1 MNTAELVRRMSSAGA
16 PPEAIAIA
24 LDALEQMQV
33 TDAHRR
39 LKNSERMRR
48 TRARTNAHSA
58 RTVRAQTEQT
68 TTPSVPE
75 PAPTATASKNG
86 NAEPHRLEITGSYGS
101 SSSLSGSPSEVQQR
115 KEEQVERPKRSKTKT
130 QLPQNFELPADWR
143 EFSLKAGMPEHIL
156 PQEFSQFCDH
166 HWKLANRMADWFAAW
181 RTWVRNGFNWRGKS
195 SGTGRPP
202 RPGSKEDQRE
212 KSAQAYRELCDY
224 VEARS
229 DDKGPGSGV
238 GEEDAGV
245 LPFPKSPRSENI
257 HREFGHAPVRLS
269 VVGGRE
275 GGQSG

>member
-115 KEEQVERPKRSKTKT
+115 KEEQVEACDNVKPKRSKNKT
-130 QLPQNFELPADWR
+130 ALPQSFELPPEWR
-143 EFSLKAGMPEHIL
+143 DFAIKQGMPEPIL
-156 PQEFSQFCDH
+156 PQEFAQFCDH
-166 HWKLANRMADWFAAW
+166 HWKLA
-181 RTWVRNGFNWRGKS
+181 
-195 SGTGRPP
+195 
-202 RPGSKEDQRE
+202 
-212 KSAQAYRELCDY
+212 
-224 VEARS
+224 
-229 DDKGPGSGV
+229 
-238 GEEDAGV
+238 
-245 LPFPKSPRSENI
+245 
-257 HREFGHAPVRLS
+257 
-269 VVGGRE
+269 
-275 GGQSG
+275 